1 MAISTI
7 IYSIYLLENSP
18 WALTSF
24 YLYIGCYQKFQLYLL
39 FYMIQEAPPK
49 IEYCCLEVQ
58 FFIQIIVLQLQRC
71 NLLDAEWKIQLAQ
84 IHFARCNFQFASYN
98 VKDANCKMRFQSTM
112 SNTIIILQKN
122 HCTQYASAL
131 HHT

>member
-24 YLYIGCYQKFQLYLL
+24 YLYMGCYQKFQLYLL

-49 IEYCCLEVQ
+49 IEYCCLEV
-58 FFIQIIVLQLQRC
+58 
-71 NLLDAEWKIQLAQ
+71 
-84 IHFARCNFQFASYN
+84 
-98 VKDANCKMRFQSTM
+98 
-112 SNTIIILQKN
+112 
-122 HCTQYASAL
+122 
-131 HHT
+131 